1 MCHHDRRGRED
12 RRGTADGKM
21 KWRVR
26 RKRNEPVASVGSEY
40 REMPFRRVESEVM
53 AYNRMRLGE
62 IDRQNFC
69 QFERMCYL
77 CPGKKGIQ

>member
-12 RRGTADGKM
+12 RQGTADGKM

-53 AYNRMRLGE
+53 A
-62 IDRQNFC
+62 
-69 QFERMCYL
+69 
-77 CPGKKGIQ
+77 